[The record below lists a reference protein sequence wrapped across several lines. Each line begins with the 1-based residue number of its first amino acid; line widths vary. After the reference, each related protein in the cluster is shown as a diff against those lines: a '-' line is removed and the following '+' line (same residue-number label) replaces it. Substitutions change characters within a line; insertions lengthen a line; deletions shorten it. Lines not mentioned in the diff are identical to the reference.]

1 METIRTLNKLNE
13 RKKMK
18 WKTKKNTLTV
28 FNHKLMGKNEQEK
41 STTKKNNSFILQQ
54 MNLKIK
60 IKKKMKRTITN

>member
-1 METIRTLNKLNE
+1 
-13 RKKMK
+13 MK
-18 WKTKKNTLTV
+18 NQKKNTLTV